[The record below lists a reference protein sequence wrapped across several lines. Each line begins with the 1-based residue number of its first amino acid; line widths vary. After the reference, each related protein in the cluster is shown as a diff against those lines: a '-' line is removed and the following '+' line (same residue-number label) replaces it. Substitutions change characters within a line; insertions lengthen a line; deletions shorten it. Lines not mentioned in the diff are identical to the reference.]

1 MKVSVQQSLVPKKFK
16 NRARKRL
23 NVLAYFILGLALA
36 TCLCDSLAQMR
47 VIKQATALSLA
58 DADLRAAK
66 IPPGTHIRNE
76 IVPTFGID
84 GNWWVMHAERMIRER
99 ELRVRR
105 TELDN
110 APEGREVHWSSGLIW
125 LLAAGSLVFRF
136 FGAES
141 LQESVT
147 QAALYSGPLLFL
159 IFSIVWFFVVRR
171 IFGLITAACSVFLF
185 ASMPAVFS
193 LFRFGNCDHHG
204 LAAIFLSAGVFL
216 FSCGMLR
223 FEGLLPQA
231 PASNRL
237 LKWSGFLLA
246 AGLWVS
252 AATALPVLAAIGAG
266 LVIRFLLP
274 QNRACPGL
282 PEGALR
288 SWALSGCLSSIAFYL
303 LEYFPNH
310 MGWRLEVNHPLY
322 AIAWL
327 AGGEILERVRR
338 KTSGGKFMQPRI
350 ADFFILSGTLLV
362 AVLPGAMIALAP
374 ERFFWVSD
382 RFLLHLHQWHI
393 NEFQP
398 FFDVLDTENPLLA
411 IFHSFIWPIFVI
423 AAIPIGWKFHI
434 IEKKTLLALM
444 PAFCV
449 TTSGFALAMYQIRW
463 IGPDLAQWAALVT
476 VFCGL
481 FALKWDC
488 LVGRVRWLVLLPALV
503 LFMNPF
509 FSIIKWAYGE
519 SGLAGLPKEMA
530 PNIILRDVVQRILMM
545 DASKKPRILC
555 APTSSTQVAFY
566 SGAEVLGTLYWEN
579 KDGLKAA
586 AKIFASTTEDETKQL
601 LIQKGITHI
610 LIFSWDEFIVEYAK
624 LLSDASSKSTA
635 DNDLFIKKLIS
646 EETPPQWLKPLYYP
660 IPESFELQDQKVYL
674 YQIVPGQSPA
684 EYHMNLGL
692 YYYDAKNYDKAIE
705 AFRKSGLENPSDP
718 RIPRLIDFCE
728 KEKSNA
734 QPTK

>member
-1 MKVSVQQSLVPKKFK
+1 MKVSAQKSLVPNKIK
-16 NRARKRL
+16 NRSRKSL
-23 NVLAYFILGLALA
+23 KILACILLGLALA
-36 TCLCDSLAQMR
+36 SCLCDSLAQMR
-47 VIKQATALSLA
+47 VIKQATALSLT

-125 LLAAGSLVFRF
+125 LLAASSFVFRF
-136 FGAES
+136 FGTAS

-147 QAALYSGPLLFL
+147 QAALYSGPVLFL
-159 IFSIVWFFVVRR
+159 IFSAVWFFVVRR
-171 IFGLITAACSVFLF
+171 IFGLITAACSVLLF
-185 ASMPAVFS
+185 ASIPAVFS

-204 LAAIFLSAGVFL
+204 LVAVFLSAGVFL

-223 FEGLLPQA
+223 FEGLLPLA
-231 PASNRL
+231 PASNCL

-252 AATALPVLAAIGAG
+252 AATALPVIAALGAG

-274 QNRACPGL
+274 QNKSCMVL

-288 SWALSGCLSSIAFYL
+288 SWALTGGLSSIALYL

-327 AGGEILERVRR
+327 AGGEILERMRR
-338 KTSGGKFMQPRI
+338 KASGANFMQPTV
-350 ADFFILSGTLLV
+350 ADGFILGVTLLV
-362 AVLPGAMIALAP
+362 AVLPGVMIALAP
-374 ERFFWVSD
+374 NRFFWVSD

-398 FFDVLDTENPLLA
+398 FFDVLDTENPLSA
-411 IFHSFIWPIFVI
+411 IFHCFIWPVFVI
-423 AAIPIGWKFHI
+423 AAIPIGWKFQV
-434 IEKKTLLALM
+434 IEKKTILALI

-476 VFCGL
+476 VLCGL
-481 FALKWDC
+481 FALKWTC
-488 LVGRVRWLVLLPALV
+488 IVGKVRWLVLLPALV
-503 LFMNPF
+503 LLINPF
-509 FSIIKWAYGE
+509 LNIIRWAHGE
-519 SGLAGLPKEMA
+519 SGLTRLPKEMA

-586 AKIFASTTEDETKQL
+586 AKIFASTTEEETKQL

-624 LLSDASSKSTA
+624 LLSDTSGKPSK
-635 DNDLFIKKLIS
+635 DNALFIKKLIS
-646 EETPPQWLKPLYYP
+646 EETPPRWLRPLHYP
-660 IPESFELQDQKVYL
+660 IPESFEMQDQKVYL
-674 YQIVPGQSPA
+674 YQIVPDQSPA

-728 KEKSNA
+728 KEKSNT